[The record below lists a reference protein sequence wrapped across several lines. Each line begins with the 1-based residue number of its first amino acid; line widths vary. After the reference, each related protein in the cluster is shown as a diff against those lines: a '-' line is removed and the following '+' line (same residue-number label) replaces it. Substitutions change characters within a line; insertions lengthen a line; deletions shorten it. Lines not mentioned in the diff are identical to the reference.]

1 MGIGRSR
8 VKVYMERQT
17 CVRFDGVVGV
27 DEAKGEQPEI
37 VDFLKDPKAHGR
49 LGTRIPEGVL
59 PMSPTGTGKTMLARA
74 VAGEA
79 GVAFFSINR
88 GHDEREQT
96 LNQLL
101 SELDGFDPSV
111 GVVLLAATNRPEVL
125 APPLLSAGCFG

>member
-74 VAGEA
+74 VAGLGRA
-79 GVAFFSINR
+79 RGTGLLG
-88 GHDEREQT
+88 GHDEKEQT

-101 SELDGFDPSV
+101 SELDGFDPST
-111 GVVLLAATNRPEVL
+111 GIVLMAATNRPEVL